1 MIVIS
6 PRVLRHALCCAVLA
20 ALAGPLGSSVAA
32 ANTSYRLSP
41 VFYGRSGPRWRPVA
55 DDEGRAWRS
64 ARGAARGVYAG
75 GANVIA
81 EAMRFLG
88 APNITG
94 TRGPWCADYTSLIL
108 RRTGHRPLANRLAAS
123 ALRYGP
129 HTGEPRVGDLVVM
142 NTRRGYAHHVG
153 FFAGWDRG
161 RVVII
166 SGNWRNRVARSLI
179 STRAVAAF
187 IRV

>member
-1 MIVIS
+1 
-6 PRVLRHALCCAVLA
+6 
-20 ALAGPLGSSVAA
+20 VAA
-32 ANTSYRLSP
+32 ASPGYRLP
-41 VFYGRSGPRWRPVA
+41 PAFYGRSGPRWRPVA

-64 ARGAARGVYAG
+64 ARGVYGG

-94 TRGPWCADYTSLIL
+94 TRGPWCADYTSLVL

-142 NTRRGYAHHVG
+142 NTRRGYARHVG
-153 FFAGWDRG
+153 FFAGWDRD

-166 SGNWRNRVARSLI
+166 SGNWRGRVSRALI
-179 STRAVAAF
+179 SRRAVAAF